1 MRRGILGGTFD
12 PVHTG
17 HLILAQEVLWR
28 LGLDEV
34 WFIPTGLPWMKRGEP
49 LTDSEHR
56 RAMVELAI
64 AGNPA
69 FHLSS
74 MELERPGETY
84 TVDTIEA
91 LRAGPMA
98 GDELLF
104 IMGADTLHT
113 MPQWKE
119 PKRILE
125 QVRLVVALRPGH
137 GAVDLD
143 ALTAIDPA
151 AAERVM
157 VVHMPLIEISGTEL
171 RRRISLGEPVRY
183 LVPDAV
189 GDYIEQHHLY
199 RGLRKQV
206 ALAGGDTA

>member
-12 PVHTG
+12 PIHTG

-49 LTDSEHR
+49 ITAREHR
-56 RAMVELAI
+56 QAMVELAI

-69 FHLSS
+69 FQLSTIE
-74 MELERPGETY
+74 MDRPGETY
-84 TVDTIEA
+84 TVDTLDA

-113 MPQWKE
+113 MAQWKE

-137 GAVDLD
+137 GTVEFE
-143 ALTAIDPA
+143 ALTAIRD
-151 AAERVM
+151 
-157 VVHMPLIEISGTEL
+157 G
-171 RRRISLGEPVRY
+171 
-183 LVPDAV
+183 
-189 GDYIEQHHLY
+189 
-199 RGLRKQV
+199 
-206 ALAGGDTA
+206 

>member
-12 PVHTG
+12 PIHTG

-34 WFIPTGLPWMKRGEP
+34 WFIPTGFPWMKRGEP
-49 LTDSEHR
+49 ITAPEHR

-69 FHLSS
+69 FQLSTIE
-74 MELERPGETY
+74 MDRPGETY
-84 TVDTIEA
+84 TVDTLDA

-98 GDELLF
+98 GDELWF
-104 IMGADTLHT
+104 IMGADTLRT
-113 MPQWKE
+113 MARWKE

-125 QVRLVVALRPGH
+125 QVRLVVAMRPGH
-137 GAVDLD
+137 SAVDLE

-157 VVHMPLIEISGTEL
+157 VVQMPLIEISGTEL
-171 RRRISLGEPVRY
+171 RRRMSHGEPVRY
-183 LVPDAV
+183 LAPDAV
-189 GDYIEQHHLY
+189 GDYIARHNLY
-199 RGLRKQV
+199 RGTPAAAPV
-206 ALAGGDTA
+206 SGGDGA

>member
-34 WFIPTGLPWMKRGEP
+34 WFIPTGLPWMKRDEAI
-49 LTDSEHR
+49 TDREHR

-69 FHLSS
+69 FQLSTI
-74 MELERPGETY
+74 ELDRPGETY
-84 TVDTIEA
+84 TVDTLDE

-113 MPQWKE
+113 VARWKE
-119 PKRILE
+119 PQRILE
-125 QVRLVVALRPGH
+125 QVRLVVAMRPGH
-137 GAVDLD
+137 GGLDLG

-171 RRRISLGEPVRY
+171 RRRMSHGEPVRY

-189 GDYIEQHHLY
+189 GEYIERHRLY
-199 RGLRKQV
+199 RGVRETAPLP
-206 ALAGGDTA
+206 GGDNT

>member
-34 WFIPTGLPWMKRGEP
+34 WFIPTGLPWMKRDEP
-49 LTDSEHR
+49 ITDREHR

-64 AGNPA
+64 AENPA
-69 FHLSS
+69 FQLSGI
-74 MELERPGETY
+74 ELDRPGETY
-84 TVDTIEA
+84 TVDTLEA

-104 IMGADTLHT
+104 IMGADTLQT
-113 MPQWKE
+113 MPRWKD

-125 QVRLVVALRPGH
+125 QVRLVVALRSGH
-137 GAVDLD
+137 GTVDLN
-143 ALTAIDPA
+143 ALTAIDAA

-171 RRRISLGEPVRY
+171 RRRMSAGEPVRY

-189 GDYIEQHHLY
+189 GEYIERNHLY
-199 RGLRKQV
+199 RGPGEAVPLS
-206 ALAGGDTA
+206 GGEST

>member
-34 WFIPTGLPWMKRGEP
+34 WFIPTGLPWMKRDEP
-49 LTDSEHR
+49 ITGREHR

-64 AGNPA
+64 AENPA
-69 FHLSS
+69 FQLSS
-74 MELERPGETY
+74 IELDRPGETY
-84 TVDTIEA
+84 TVDTLEE

-104 IMGADTLHT
+104 IMGADTLQT
-113 MPQWKE
+113 MPRWKD

-137 GAVDLD
+137 GTVDLN
-143 ALTAIDPA
+143 ALTAIDAA

-171 RRRISLGEPVRY
+171 RRRMSAGEPVRY

-189 GDYIEQHHLY
+189 GEYIERHHLY
-199 RGLRKQV
+199 RGLREPV
-206 ALAGGDTA
+206 PLSGGEST

>member
-1 MRRGILGGTFD
+1 MRKGILGGTFD

-28 LGLDEV
+28 LRLDEV
-34 WFIPTGLPWMKRGEP
+34 WFIPTGLPWMKRDEAI
-49 LTDSEHR
+49 TDREHR

-64 AGNPA
+64 SDNPA
-69 FHLSS
+69 FQLSTI
-74 MELERPGETY
+74 ELDRPGETY
-84 TVDTIEA
+84 TVDTLDA

-113 MPQWKE
+113 MARWKE

-125 QVRLVVALRPGH
+125 QVRLVVAMRPGH
-137 GAVDLD
+137 GTVDLG

-157 VVHMPLIEISGTEL
+157 VVQMPLIEISGTEL

-189 GDYIEQHHLY
+189 GAYIAKHDLY
-199 RGLRKQV
+199 RGTRDAV
-206 ALAGGDTA
+206 SP